1 MDLKTTIGNI
11 DSKPKLEEVFAGGSL
26 ENLLQRG
33 FGEELSRC
41 LSDENENDKLN
52 RVNLMKYSIILSSI
66 IPPLPNFI
74 EKNLLYTLRLSN
86 NCSNYCTDMLQV
98 EKLISMIIRPLFEV
112 CNRGDANTLYVP
124 FISKA
129 VLKVI
134 FYASNATLVDNEDVF
149 PEKFFTIKEDDLD
162 PRDLKK
168 CDSAMALLG
177 ILGRMPKA
185 WLHRFLKPKVLLR
198 LRLILTRSNGKM
210 CPLVDYLRKLY
221 ADLELEKQIEMN
233 DPTMNLLFDACQ
245 AFQSGNATTA
255 LRCIADVID
264 ENTVNVQHFIQS
276 GVLYKLQSLL
286 CSPTE
291 NGHTTSDIKAFLSIF
306 LKFKSGA
313 EDTYAWSGCLFQS
326 LVCLVGESLGF
337 FLSVLD
343 TKLYSYNSEHDEAS
357 KSAIDNY
364 ERDIIVLLNLL
375 QSLYIL
381 NSSWHQ
387 WFDIME
393 EKKIIGE
400 EFFESSMFTLLL
412 EMDFEDKT
420 ERLPWFIK
428 MTEICPV
435 VANLELRLEMFRK
448 TLPIRKDR
456 KSLKVKRENVLRD
469 VAEIFKN
476 NVHILSSCYWDFTFE
491 GELAKGHGVT
501 KEVYSILSQE
511 LQRQDFTL
519 WSVEPPKRLS
529 NEVLQIQ
536 SHKANK
542 GTEEYIFLGQVMAKV
557 ILDGYLLD
565 MPVANDFFQRLRPMK
580 YPHLKKD
587 YFDLPHTFPLLK
599 SIFAQLLSVKRKV
612 EIIRSESNLSER
624 TKRELINNL
633 PFDDSSSFDDLC
645 LNFTVPGSDVELMEG
660 GRYVLLSPNNIDLYL
675 DKLRHHKLELA
686 PESEHQFAAI
696 MHGFDQTLLS
706 GSIDMFSPEEIKH
719 LIFCEQF
726 KRLTT
731 EDLHAHC
738 VHDNSQS
745 VQFLFESLDSLG
757 VEEQKSFLK
766 FATSATCLP
775 FGGLSKL
782 NPPLTISR
790 IVLDHPDSSLPT
802 ATTCFNTIY
811 LPDYSS
817 LEVTK
822 EKLLY
827 AILEGGTF
835 QIV

>member
-1 MDLKTTIGNI
+1 
-11 DSKPKLEEVFAGGSL
+11 
-26 ENLLQRG
+26 
-33 FGEELSRC
+33 
-41 LSDENENDKLN
+41 
-52 RVNLMKYSIILSSI
+52 
-66 IPPLPNFI
+66 
-74 EKNLLYTLRLSN
+74 
-86 NCSNYCTDMLQV
+86 
-98 EKLISMIIRPLFEV
+98 
-112 CNRGDANTLYVP
+112 
-124 FISKA
+124 
-129 VLKVI
+129 
-134 FYASNATLVDNEDVF
+134 
-149 PEKFFTIKEDDLD
+149 
-162 PRDLKK
+162 
-168 CDSAMALLG
+168 MALLT
-177 ILGRMPKA
+177 ILGRKMSNE
-185 WLHRFLKPKVLLR
+185 WLQRFLTPRFLLR

-210 CPLVDYLRKLY
+210 CPFVDYLRKLY
-221 ADLELEKQIEMN
+221 AEFVLKKQIEKN
-233 DPTMNLLFDACQ
+233 VPAWNLLFDACQ
-245 AFQSGNATTA
+245 VFQSGNATTA
-255 LRCIADVID
+255 LKCIADVID

-276 GVLYKLQSLL
+276 GVLYELQSLL

-326 LVCLVGESLGF
+326 LVCLVRESLDF
-337 FLSVLD
+337 FLSVLSN
-343 TKLYSYNSEHDEAS
+343 TLSCNESVHSES
-357 KSAIDNY
+357 SRCAIDNY

-400 EFFESSMFTLLL
+400 KFFKSNRFKRLLGKEFDDETG
-412 EMDFEDKT
+412 
-420 ERLPWFIK
+420 RLPWFIK

-435 VANLELRLEMFRK
+435 VANLELRLEIFRE

-491 GELAKGHGVT
+491 DELAKGHGVT

-519 WSVEPPKRLS
+519 WSVEPPKRLG
-529 NEVLQIQ
+529 NEVYQIQ

-587 YFDLPHTFPLLK
+587 YFDLPQTFPLLK

-706 GSIDMFSPEEIKH
+706 GSIDIFSPEEIKH

-757 VEEQKSFLK
+757 VEEQISFLK
-766 FATSATCLP
+766 FATSATGLP

-790 IVLDHPDSSLPT
+790 KELDHPDSSLPT
-802 ATTCFNTIY
+802 AATCFNRFY